1 MPRVNNPKLGTI
13 ACDLCGNPASVK
25 QNAKQYLYVG
35 CQDCGVDMRKG
46 ARLQTRLYRES
57 QWLDGVTP
65 KLPPNMIMD
74 EEKPRDSYRDN
85 PRDDSGEI
93 PRDGSRET
101 PRDDA
106 RENPIGSPREGTHK
120 KGGLAI
126 LAGIAA
132 LILLPL
138 KGGM

>member
-1 MPRVNNPKLGTI
+1 MPKVNNPKLGTI

-65 KLPPNMIMD
+65 KLPPNLIMD
-74 EEKPRDSYRDN
+74 EENPRDSARDN
-85 PRDDSGEI
+85 PRDDS
-93 PRDGSRET
+93 
-101 PRDDA
+101 
-106 RENPIGSPREGTHK
+106 RENPIGSPREVTQK

-126 LAGIAA
+126 LAGVVA